1 LSDPRIRF
9 GLEVRRIR
17 KAKNWSQEELADA
30 CGLDRTY
37 IGGIERGERNIALI
51 NIHKLAAALGVSPAR
66 FFLEIDE

>member
-1 LSDPRIRF
+1 MSDPRIRF

-51 NIHKLAAALGVSPAR
+51 NIHKLAAALGVSPAT
-66 FFLEIDE
+66 FFIEIDE